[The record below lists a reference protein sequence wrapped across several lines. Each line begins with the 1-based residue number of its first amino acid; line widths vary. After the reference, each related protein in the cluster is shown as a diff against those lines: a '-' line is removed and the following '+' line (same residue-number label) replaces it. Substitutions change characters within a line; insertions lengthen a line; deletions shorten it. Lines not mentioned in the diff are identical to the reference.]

1 MQFTGEVFKTSVSLD
16 MLGRIFNGSG
26 KPIDNGSPML
36 PEAYLDISGC
46 SINPSER
53 TYPEEMTQTG
63 ISTNDVNCDELIC
76 ARAKNLS
83 SLLLGFHT
91 MRLLLLS
98 KGWRILASTTR
109 DAKRKQSCSDIS
121 YSSFACWILMIVWSS
136 KRIRYLARALPLRC
150 DGNGDLQASQRN
162 REEPKQH
169 SWCTLPGTTGRRGT
183 GAFSSSLR

>member
-1 MQFTGEVFKTSVSLD
+1 MTCHSLEGFESHWTIHFGNCLLCD
-16 MLGRIFNGSG
+16 KLVKS
-26 KPIDNGSPML
+26 D
-36 PEAYLDISGC
+36 DISGC

-63 ISTNDVNCDELIC
+63 ISTSDVNCDELIC